1 MTKYETVKANES
13 GAMSNAREYAAR
25 RDYNMAAFWYH
36 ASQGFRMRAETMTIR
51 EAMREAEGHLETMKI

>member
-13 GAMSNAREYAAR
+13 GAMSNARNAAR
-25 RDYNMAAFWYH
+25 RDYDMAAFWYH
-36 ASQGFRMRAETMTIR
+36 AAQGFRIRAENMTIR